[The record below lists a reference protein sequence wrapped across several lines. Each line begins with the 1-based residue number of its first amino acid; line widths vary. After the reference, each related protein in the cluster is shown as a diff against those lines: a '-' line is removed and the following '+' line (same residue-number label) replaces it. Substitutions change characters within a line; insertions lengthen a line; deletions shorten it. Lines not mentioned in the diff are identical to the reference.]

1 MGSQAGVGS
10 RLSGKRDHGGMV
22 EDWKRKGA
30 VPRWSKA
37 MAGAGAE
44 SSRGLHLLQWNW
56 ARTGVV
62 AMFWLDPVLIE
73 EVTSPLLAF

>member
-1 MGSQAGVGS
+1 
-10 RLSGKRDHGGMV
+10 MV
-22 EDWKRKGA
+22 DWKRKGA

-44 SSRGLHLLQWNW
+44 SFRGLHLLQRNW

-62 AMFWLDPVLIE
+62 VMFWLDPVLIE